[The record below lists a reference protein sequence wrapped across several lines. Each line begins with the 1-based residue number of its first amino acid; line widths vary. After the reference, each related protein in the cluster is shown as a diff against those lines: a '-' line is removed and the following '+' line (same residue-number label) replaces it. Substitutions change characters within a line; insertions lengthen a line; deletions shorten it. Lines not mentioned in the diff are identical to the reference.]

1 MLKATC
7 SLWQWDDVEKQPWL
21 IGLRKAH
28 PTSSNSEKAP
38 ESPVR
43 DETFHSTMC
52 FIFSNFLHLGRFWQ
66 AKNHSNLPVSAA
78 TSPAVKHLS
87 TKCSQRYSS
96 DSLETGQFFDPLITS
111 RALWNLHI
119 PGLLLSPPLS
129 QSAQYFARRCPPLST
144 QNGHSTTLLCWR
156 KDKWY
161 GLNSLCAPLHQD
173 RNELFLAYLKE
184 INFFPRSFLS
194 LVFYDV

>member
-119 PGLLLSPPLS
+119 LYQGSSCPLLWANQLNTLPGDVLLLALKMVTVQLS
-129 QSAQYFARRCPPLST
+129 SAAAKTNDMDSIPCV
-144 QNGHSTTLLCWR
+144 LLCT
-156 KDKWY
+156 KT
-161 GLNSLCAPLHQD
+161 GM
-173 RNELFLAYLKE
+173 
-184 INFFPRSFLS
+184 NFF
-194 LVFYDV
+194 